1 MLTATSKKKKKELGA
16 DITITFSWCNYN
28 YIDKDIDIDKDTDH
42 MNTLDTNFIEI
53 AVNENCEITKT
64 FFSDQC
70 IYWNQYQGD
79 FFFKKMGATPYKAEQ
94 PLQGM
99 ES

>member
-1 MLTATSKKKKKELGA
+1 MLTATSNKKKKELGA

-28 YIDKDIDIDKDTDH
+28 YIDKDIDIHKDIDH

-79 FFFKKMGATPYKAEQ
+79 FF
-94 PLQGM
+94 
-99 ES
+99 